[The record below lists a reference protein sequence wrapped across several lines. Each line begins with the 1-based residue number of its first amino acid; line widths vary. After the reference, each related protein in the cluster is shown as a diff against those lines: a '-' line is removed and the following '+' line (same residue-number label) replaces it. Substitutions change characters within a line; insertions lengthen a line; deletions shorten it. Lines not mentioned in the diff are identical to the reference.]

1 MRLSR
6 VGDVSELPLAT
17 LRTRKGFRM
26 NPDQGYGPLLQET
39 LRHALDYLAAL
50 PRSSVGATATLEQL
64 RARLGRPLPS
74 GPTEA
79 TAVIN
84 QLVRDVEG
92 GLLGNAGG
100 RFYAW
105 VIGGSVP
112 AALAADWMTSA
123 WDQNAGMYSV
133 APAAAV
139 VEEVCGRWLL
149 ELLGLPPKASF
160 ALVTG
165 CQMAHVTCLAAARNS
180 VLARHGWDVEQ
191 RGLIGA
197 PPIRVI
203 TGDQR
208 HGTIERALRLL
219 GLGRDCI
226 IDIPVAANGQLTAAA
241 LAPVLAAAAAQPT
254 IVLLQAGDLNTGSFD
269 PFTEV
274 IPLAHQA
281 GAWVHVD
288 GAFGLWAAASP
299 AHRHFTAGV
308 ELADSWATDGH
319 KWLNVPYDCGYAF
332 VTDREAHYRSMG
344 HHANYLTHSEA
355 ARDQVDWNPEY
366 SRRAR
371 GFATYAAIASLGRD
385 GIACLVAGCCQHAHS
400 LVARAGALPGVEVLH
415 VPHINQGLLR
425 FPDPAPGADAEDHD
439 RHTEAVVARIVESGE
454 AMFACTTWRGRRCM
468 RVSVCGWATNEA
480 DIKRAVEAI
489 ATALRGGARLPRDRA
504 APTRS
509 R

>member
-1 MRLSR
+1 MKA
-6 VGDVSELPLAT
+6 DP
-17 LRTRKGFRM
+17 
-26 NPDQGYGPLLQET
+26 GYTPVLQET

-64 RARLGRPLPS
+64 RGRLSRPLPA
-74 GPTEA
+74 GPHDA

-84 QLVRDVEG
+84 QLVQDVEG

-100 RFYAW
+100 RFFAW

-180 VLARHGWDVEQ
+180 VLTKHGWDVEQ
-191 RGLIGA
+191 RGLMGA
-197 PPIRVI
+197 PRIRII

-241 LAPVLAAAAAQPT
+241 LAPVLAAAPAQPT

-269 PFTEV
+269 PFPEV

-299 AHRHFTAGV
+299 AHCHFTMGV
-308 ELADSWATDGH
+308 EQADSWATDGH

-332 VTDREAHYRSMG
+332 VIDREAHYRSMG

-366 SRRAR
+366 SRRGR
-371 GFATYAAIASLGRD
+371 GFATYAAIASLGRE
-385 GIACLVAGCCQHAHS
+385 GIARLVAGCCEHAHA
-400 LVARAGALPGVEVLH
+400 LVTRAGALPGVEVLH

-425 FPDPAPGADAEDHD
+425 FPDPNPRATAEDHD
-439 RHTEAVVARIVESGE
+439 RHTEAIVAKVVASGE

-468 RVSVCGWATNEA
+468 RVSVCGWATTAA
-480 DIKRAVEAI
+480 DVERAVQAI
-489 ATALRGGARLPRDRA
+489 ARALRKEN
-504 APTRS
+504 
-509 R
+509 

>member
-1 MRLSR
+1 MAMKLDPAYTP
-6 VGDVSELPLAT
+6 V
-17 LRTRKGFRM
+17 
-26 NPDQGYGPLLQET
+26 LQET
-39 LRHALDYLAAL
+39 LRHALGYLATL
-50 PRSSVGATATLEQL
+50 PQSSVAATATLEQL
-64 RARLGRPLPS
+64 RERLGRPLPA
-74 GPTEA
+74 GPCEA
-79 TAVIN
+79 TAVIHR
-84 QLVRDVEG
+84 LVQDVAG
-92 GLLGNAGG
+92 GLAGNAGG
-100 RFYAW
+100 RFFAW

-112 AALAADWMTSA
+112 AALAADWLTSA
-123 WDQNAGMYSV
+123 WDQNAGMYAV

-149 ELLGLPPKASF
+149 ELLGLPPTASF

-165 CQMAHVTCLAAARNS
+165 CQMAHVTCLAAARNR
-180 VLARHGWDVEQ
+180 VLAKHGWDVEQ
-191 RGLIGA
+191 RGLLGA

-219 GLGRDCI
+219 GLGRDCV
-226 IDIPVAANGQLTAAA
+226 IDLPVDAHGQLTATA
-241 LAPVLAAAAAQPT
+241 LAPVLAAAPAQPT

-274 IPLAHQA
+274 IPLAHRA

-299 AHRHFTAGV
+299 AHRRFTTGV

-332 VTDREAHYRSMG
+332 VTDRAAHYRSMG
-344 HHANYLTHSEA
+344 HHANYLTHSES

-371 GFATYAAIASLGRD
+371 GFATYAAIASLGRE
-385 GIACLVAGCCQHAHS
+385 GIAHLVAGCCQHALT
-400 LVARAGALPGVEVLH
+400 LVTRARALPGVEVLH
-415 VPHINQGLLR
+415 VPHLNQGLLR
-425 FPDPAPGADAEDHD
+425 FPDPTPGATPEDHD
-439 RHTEAVVARIVESGE
+439 RHTEAVVARVVASGE

-468 RVSVCGWATNEA
+468 RVSVCGWATREA
-480 DIKRAVEAI
+480 DVERAVRAI
-489 ATALRGGARLPRDRA
+489 ARALHP
-504 APTRS
+504 S
-509 R
+509 N